1 MESDIMCML
10 YYNMLL
16 HFLMFCQQQ
25 FNLQS
30 LTNKTPLKITYNGTE
45 IKYIRKNVSILDIT
59 FRANFEMI
67 CYTLGKVEK

>member
-1 MESDIMCML
+1 ML

-45 IKYIRKNVSILDIT
+45 IKYIRKHVSILD
-59 FRANFEMI
+59 RANFEMI
-67 CYTLGKVEK
+67 CDTLGKVEK